1 MLQRASL
8 AVGLALLAAAP
19 AAGGTGAA
27 APARPVTVAELM
39 RLRSIADVRISPDGR
54 QVAYVV
60 SRPALEKDEHE
71 AVLYLVA
78 TGGGPPVR
86 LTFGT
91 RIFNQPRPAP
101 HLRWSP
107 DGTRLSFLAFAGDLP
122 QVFALDVRGGEARA
136 LTASRQGVSDYVW
149 SPDGTRLAYL
159 APDAPGADEER
170 RRQDKSFVIEVGRQ
184 ERPVRVWVQ
193 DLAGGQ
199 PRALSPPDQFVAAL
213 DWSPDGATIAY
224 AASTRPGY
232 VGVFHTRLYALPAA
246 GGEPRLIVDRD
257 GMNTSPCYSPD
268 GRWIAFISTA
278 GRPKM
283 VSTWG
288 LYLVPAA
295 PAATVATATAATATV
310 AGGDPQRIRSLAPDT
325 WVAELTWAPDSA
337 SLVIVPNES
346 PSQRGAYMFEQPLLR
361 LWLDGRR
368 AELDPGPF
376 VHYSPSFS
384 RDGRRLA
391 FRSVEAQSMG
401 DVFVLDLAGQ
411 ADRADRADRGDA
423 GRRADRTGQADRTA
437 HADRTGRADGGQG
450 PPRRLTEVNPEL
462 AELALGKLEP
472 IHWRSFDGMEIWG
485 LLLTPPGSG
494 DLRER
499 RRPPLVVYLHGGP
512 IGGFTYGVF
521 PQFMHSVGQV
531 EPYPIQAM
539 AGAGMAVLLPMPRGG
554 SGYGEAGFRMIE
566 NGWGEGDYQD
576 VMAGVDHLV
585 KEGAADPE
593 RLGVMGASYGG
604 YLTDWIVTQTHR
616 FKAASAM
623 CSVSDIA
630 DLYYVS
636 DAGDFTQEYFG
647 LPWEAPDAYARH
659 SPITYVSR
667 VTTPLL
673 IQHGENDRRV
683 PLMQATK
690 FYKALKEQGKT
701 VEMEIYPRGGHVIYE
716 PALEQEI
723 MRRNLEWFRKWLR
736 P

>member
-1 MLQRASL
+1 MFPTAVLGATCSVLADDHGTPRAGIDGRRGAAVASPTDPRMHYRASL

-19 AAGGTGAA
+19 AAVAAGAG
-27 APARPVTVAELM
+27 ARPVTVADLM
-39 RLRSIADVRISPDGR
+39 GLRSISDVRISPDGR
-54 QVAYVV
+54 QVAYVL

-71 AVLYLVA
+71 ALLYLVPA
-78 TGGGPPVR
+78 AGGAPRR

-91 RIFNQPRPAP
+91 RIFNRPRPAP

-136 LTASRQGVSDYVW
+136 LTASRQGVSDFVW
-149 SPDGTRLAYL
+149 SPDATRLAYL
-159 APDAPGADEER
+159 APDAPAAEEDR
-170 RRQDKSFVIEVGRQ
+170 RRQDKSFVIEVDRQ
-184 ERPVRVWVQ
+184 ERPARVWVQ

-199 PRALSPPDQFVAAL
+199 PRALSPEDHFVAAL

-246 GGEPRLIVDRD
+246 GGEPRVIVDRD
-257 GMNTSPCYSPD
+257 GMNTSPRYSPD

-278 GRPKM
+278 GRPEM

-295 PAATVATATAATATV
+295 PTAAAPRATG
-310 AGGDPQRIRSLAPDT
+310 AGGDPQRIRSLAPDI

-337 SLVIVPNES
+337 SLVAVPNES
-346 PSQRGAYMFEQPLLR
+346 PSQRGAHMFEQPLLR

-368 AELDPGPF
+368 TVLHPGPF

-384 RDGRRLA
+384 GDGKRLA
-391 FRSVEAQSMG
+391 FRSVEAQNMG
-401 DVFVLDLAGQ
+401 DVFVLDLA
-411 ADRADRADRGDA
+411 
-423 GRRADRTGQADRTA
+423 
-437 HADRTGRADGGQG
+437 G

-472 IHWRSFDGMEIWG
+472 IHWQSFDGMEIWG
-485 LLLTPPGSG
+485 LLLTPPGDG
-494 DLRER
+494 DAR
-499 RRPPLVVYLHGGP
+499 RRRRLPLVVYVHGGP
-512 IGGFTYGVF
+512 IGGVTYGVF

-539 AGAGMAVLLPMPRGG
+539 ASAGMAVLLPMPRGG

-566 NGWGEGDYQD
+566 NGWGEGDYRD
-576 VMAGVDHLV
+576 VMAGVDELV
-585 KEGAADPE
+585 KVGVADPD

-647 LPWEAPDAYARH
+647 LPWEAPEAYARH

-723 MRRNLEWFRKWLR
+723 MRRNLDWFRRWLR

>member
-1 MLQRASL
+1 MHYRASL
-8 AVGLALLAAAP
+8 AVGLALLVAPP
-19 AAGGTGAA
+19 AAVEAVGAAGAAGAAGAGAA
-27 APARPVTVAELM
+27 APARPVTVADLM
-39 RLRSIADVRISPDGR
+39 GLRSISDVRISPDGR

-71 AVLYLVA
+71 AVLYLVPVA
-78 TGGGPPVR
+78 GGTPAR
-86 LTFGT
+86 LTYGT
-91 RIFNQPRPAP
+91 RIFNKPRPAP

-107 DGTRLSFLAFAGDLP
+107 DGARLSFLAFAGDLP
-122 QVFALDVRGGEARA
+122 QVFVLDARGGEARA
-136 LTASRQGVSDYVW
+136 LTASRQGVSDYAW

-159 APDAPGADEER
+159 APDAPPAEEER
-170 RRQDKSFVIEVGRQ
+170 RRQDKSFVIEVDRQ
-184 ERPVRVWVQ
+184 ERPARVWVQ

-224 AASTRPGY
+224 AAAARPGY
-232 VGVFHTRLYALPAA
+232 VGVFHTRIYALPAA
-246 GGEPRLIVDRD
+246 GGEPRVLVDRD
-257 GMNTSPCYSPD
+257 GMNTSPRYSPD

-278 GRPKM
+278 GRPGM

-288 LYLVPAA
+288 LYLVPAGPPATA
-295 PAATVATATAATATV
+295 PTAATATAAREGSGERLRV
-310 AGGDPQRIRSLAPDT
+310 RSLAPDT
-325 WVAELTWAPDSA
+325 WVTELAWAPDSA
-337 SLVIVPNES
+337 SLVVVPNES
-346 PSQRGAYMFEQPLLR
+346 PSQRGAHMFEQPLLR

-391 FRSVEAQSMG
+391 FRSVEAQGMG
-401 DVFVLDLAGQ
+401 DVFVLDLAG
-411 ADRADRADRGDA
+411 RA
-423 GRRADRTGQADRTA
+423 GRAG
-437 HADRTGRADGGQG
+437 GGQG
-450 PPRRLTEVNPEL
+450 RPRRLTEVNPEL
-462 AELALGKLEP
+462 AGLALGRLEP
-472 IHWRSFDGMEIWG
+472 IAWRSFDGMEIWG
-485 LLLTPPGSG
+485 LLLTPPATPPGEG
-494 DLRER
+494 AVRER
-499 RRPPLVVYLHGGP
+499 RRLPLVVYLHGGP

-554 SGYGEAGFRMIE
+554 SGYGEAGFRMIR

-585 KEGAADPE
+585 KEGVADPD

-604 YLTDWIVTQTHR
+604 YLTDWIVTQTNR
-616 FKAASAM
+616 FKAASTM

-647 LPWEAPDAYARH
+647 LPWEAPEAYARH

-667 VTTPLL
+667 VATPLL

-690 FYKALKEQGKT
+690 FYKALREQGKT
-701 VEMEIYPRGGHVIYE
+701 VELEIYPRGGHVIYE

-723 MRRNLEWFRKWLR
+723 MRRNLEWFRRWLR

>member
-1 MLQRASL
+1 MHHRASL

-19 AAGGTGAA
+19 AAVAAGAG
-27 APARPVTVAELM
+27 ARPVTVADLM
-39 RLRSIADVRISPDGR
+39 GLRSISDVRISPDGR
-54 QVAYVV
+54 QVAYVL

-71 AVLYLVA
+71 ALLYLVPA
-78 TGGGPPVR
+78 AGGAPRR

-91 RIFNQPRPAP
+91 RIFNRPRPAP

-136 LTASRQGVSDYVW
+136 LTASRQGVSDFVW
-149 SPDGTRLAYL
+149 SPDATRLAYL
-159 APDAPGADEER
+159 APDAPAAEEDR
-170 RRQDKSFVIEVGRQ
+170 RRQDKSFVIEVDRQ
-184 ERPVRVWVQ
+184 ERPARVWVQ

-213 DWSPDGATIAY
+213 DWSPDGTTIAY

-246 GGEPRLIVDRD
+246 GGEPRVIVDRD
-257 GMNTSPCYSPD
+257 GMNTSPRYSPD

-295 PAATVATATAATATV
+295 PAAAAPRATA
-310 AGGDPQRIRSLAPDT
+310 AGGDPQGIRSLAPDI

-337 SLVIVPNES
+337 SLVAVPNES
-346 PSQRGAYMFEQPLLR
+346 PSQRGAHMFEQPLLR

-368 AELDPGPF
+368 TELHPGPF

-384 RDGRRLA
+384 GDGKRLA
-391 FRSVEAQSMG
+391 FRSVEAQTMG
-401 DVFVLDLAGQ
+401 DVFVLDLA
-411 ADRADRADRGDA
+411 
-423 GRRADRTGQADRTA
+423 
-437 HADRTGRADGGQG
+437 G

-472 IHWRSFDGMEIWG
+472 IHWQSFDGMEIWG
-485 LLLTPPGSG
+485 LLLTPPGDG
-494 DLRER
+494 DARQR
-499 RRPPLVVYLHGGP
+499 RRLPLVVYVHGGP
-512 IGGFTYGVF
+512 IGGVTYGVF

-539 AGAGMAVLLPMPRGG
+539 ASAGMAVLLPMPRGG

-576 VMAGVDHLV
+576 VMAGVDELV
-585 KEGAADPE
+585 KVGVADPD

-647 LPWEAPDAYARH
+647 LPWEAPEAYARH

-723 MRRNLEWFRKWLR
+723 MRRNLDWFRRWLR

>member
-1 MLQRASL
+1 
-8 AVGLALLAAAP
+8 
-19 AAGGTGAA
+19 
-27 APARPVTVAELM
+27 
-39 RLRSIADVRISPDGR
+39 
-54 QVAYVV
+54 
-60 SRPALEKDEHE
+60 
-71 AVLYLVA
+71 
-78 TGGGPPVR
+78 
-86 LTFGT
+86 
-91 RIFNQPRPAP
+91 
-101 HLRWSP
+101 
-107 DGTRLSFLAFAGDLP
+107 
-122 QVFALDVRGGEARA
+122 
-136 LTASRQGVSDYVW
+136 
-149 SPDGTRLAYL
+149 
-159 APDAPGADEER
+159 
-170 RRQDKSFVIEVGRQ
+170 
-184 ERPVRVWVQ
+184 
-193 DLAGGQ
+193 
-199 PRALSPPDQFVAAL
+199 VAAL

-224 AASTRPGY
+224 AASARPGY
-232 VGVFHTRLYALPAA
+232 VGVFHTRVYALAAA
-246 GGEPRLIVDRD
+246 GGEPRVIVDRE
-257 GMNTSPCYSPD
+257 GMNTSPRYSPD

-278 GRPKM
+278 GRPGM

-288 LYLVPAA
+288 LYLAPAA
-295 PAATVATATAATATV
+295 PAAPAIPAATA
-310 AGGDPQRIRSLAPDT
+310 GPRRILGLAPDT
-325 WVAELTWAPDSA
+325 WVAELAWAPDSG

-346 PSQRGAYMFEQPLLR
+346 PSQRGTHMFEQPLLR

-384 RDGRRLA
+384 GDGRRLA
-391 FRSVEAQSMG
+391 FRSVEAQGMG
-401 DVFVLDLAGQ
+401 DVFVLDLA
-411 ADRADRADRGDA
+411 
-423 GRRADRTGQADRTA
+423 
-437 HADRTGRADGGQG
+437 GRADGGQG

-462 AELALGKLEP
+462 AGLALGKLQP
-472 IHWRSFDGMEIWG
+472 IRWQSFDGMEIWG
-485 LLLTPPGSG
+485 LLLTPPGDG
-494 DLRER
+494 DVRER
-499 RRPPLVVYLHGGP
+499 RRLPLVVYLHGGP

-539 AGAGMAVLLPMPRGG
+539 ASAGMAVLLPMPRGG
-554 SGYGEAGFRMIE
+554 SGYGEAGFRMIK
-566 NGWGEGDYQD
+566 NAWGEGDYQD
-576 VMAGVDHLV
+576 VMAGVDQLV
-585 KEGAADPE
+585 KEGVADPD

-667 VTTPLL
+667 VATPLL

-701 VEMEIYPRGGHVIYE
+701 VELEIYPRGGHVIYE

-723 MRRNLEWFRKWLR
+723 MRRNLEWFRRWLR

>member
-1 MLQRASL
+1 MHHRASL
-8 AVGLALLAAAP
+8 AVGFALLAAP
-19 AAGGTGAA
+19 LGAGGAS
-27 APARPVTVAELM
+27 APARPVTVADLM
-39 RLRSIADVRISPDGR
+39 VLRSISDVRISPDGR

-71 AVLYLVA
+71 AVLYLVPA
-78 TGGGPPVR
+78 AGGMPQR

-91 RIFNQPRPAP
+91 RIFNKPRPAP

-122 QVFALDVRGGEARA
+122 QVFALEVRGGEARA

-159 APDAPGADEER
+159 APDAPSAEEER
-170 RRQDKSFVIEVGRQ
+170 RRQDKSFVIEVDRQ
-184 ERPVRVWVQ
+184 ERPARVWVQ

-224 AASTRPGY
+224 AASQRPGY
-232 VGVFHTRLYALPAA
+232 VGIFHTRLYALPAA
-246 GGEPRLIVDRD
+246 GGEPRVIVDRD
-257 GMNTSPCYSPD
+257 GMNTSPRYSPD

-283 VSTWG
+283 VSIWG

-295 PAATVATATAATATV
+295 ATATAAA
-310 AGGDPQRIRSLAPDT
+310 GDPQRIRSLAPDT

-337 SLVIVPNES
+337 SLVAVPNES
-346 PSQRGAYMFEQPLLR
+346 PSQHGGHMFEQPLLR

-368 AELDPGPF
+368 TELDPGPF

-384 RDGRRLA
+384 RDGKRLA

-411 ADRADRADRGDA
+411 ADRAHHADRGGPGA
-423 GRRADRTGQADRTA
+423 RADRTGPTD
-437 HADRTGRADGGQG
+437 RADGGQG

-462 AELALGKLEP
+462 GELALGKLEP

-485 LLLTPPGSG
+485 LLLTPPGDG
-494 DLRER
+494 DARQR
-499 RRPPLVVYLHGGP
+499 RRLPLVVYVHGGP

-539 AGAGMAVLLPMPRGG
+539 ASAGMAILLPMPRGG

-576 VMAGVDHLV
+576 VMAGVDQLV
-585 KEGAADPE
+585 KEGVADPD

-623 CSVSDIA
+623 CSISDVA

-647 LPWEAPDAYARH
+647 LPWEAPEAYARH

-667 VTTPLL
+667 VATPLL
-673 IQHGENDRRV
+673 IQHGENDRRA

-723 MRRNLEWFRKWLR
+723 MRRNLEWFRRWLR

>member
-1 MLQRASL
+1 MHHRASL
-8 AVGLALLAAAP
+8 AVGLALLAAPP
-19 AAGGTGAA
+19 AAVGAVGAGGAAGAGAA
-27 APARPVTVAELM
+27 ATARPVTVADLM
-39 RLRSIADVRISPDGR
+39 GLRSVSDVRISPDGR
-54 QVAYVV
+54 QVAYVA

-71 AVLYLVA
+71 AVLYLVPA
-78 TGGGPPVR
+78 GGGRPER
-86 LTFGT
+86 LTYGT
-91 RIFNQPRPAP
+91 RIFNKPRPAP

-107 DGTRLSFLAFAGDLP
+107 DGARLSFLAFAGDVP
-122 QVFALDVRGGEARA
+122 QVFALDARGGEARA
-136 LTASRQGVSDYVW
+136 LTASQQGVSDYAW
-149 SPDGTRLAYL
+149 SPDGVRLAYL
-159 APDAPGADEER
+159 APDAPPAEEER
-170 RRQDKSFVIEVGRQ
+170 RRQDKSFVIEVDRQ
-184 ERPVRVWVQ
+184 ERPARVWVQ
-193 DLAGGQ
+193 DLAGG
-199 PRALSPPDQFVAAL
+199 PARALSPPEHFVAAL

-224 AASTRPGY
+224 AASARSGY
-232 VGVFHTRLYALPAA
+232 VGMFHTRLYALPAA
-246 GGEPRLIVDRD
+246 GGEPRVLVDRD
-257 GMNTSPCYSPD
+257 GMNTSPRYSPD

-278 GRPKM
+278 GRPEM

-295 PAATVATATAATATV
+295 PAATAPAAATATREG
-310 AGGDPQRIRSLAPDT
+310 AGEGPPIRSLAPDT
-325 WVAELTWAPDSA
+325 WVAELAWAPDSA
-337 SLVIVPNES
+337 SLVVVPNES
-346 PSQRGAYMFEQPLLR
+346 PSQRGAHMFEQPLLR

-384 RDGRRLA
+384 DDGRRLA
-391 FRSVEAQSMG
+391 FRSVEPQGMG
-401 DVFVLDLAGQ
+401 DVFVLDLAG
-411 ADRADRADRGDA
+411 RA
-423 GRRADRTGQADRTA
+423 GRTG
-437 HADRTGRADGGQG
+437 GSQG

-462 AELALGKLEP
+462 AGLALGRLEP
-472 IHWRSFDGMEIWG
+472 MHWRSFDGMEIWG
-485 LLLTPPGSG
+485 LLLTPPVIPPGESG
-494 DLRER
+494 VRER
-499 RRPPLVVYLHGGP
+499 RRLPLVVYLHGGP

-554 SGYGEAGFRMIE
+554 SGYGEAGFRMIR
-566 NGWGEGDYQD
+566 NGWGEGDYLD

-585 KEGAADPE
+585 KEGVADPD

-604 YLTDWIVTQTHR
+604 YLTDWIVTQTRR

-647 LPWEAPDAYARH
+647 LPWEAPEAYARH

-667 VTTPLL
+667 VATPLL

-701 VEMEIYPRGGHVIYE
+701 VELEIYPRGGHVIYE

-723 MRRNLEWFRKWLR
+723 MRRNLEWFRRWLR

>member
-1 MLQRASL
+1 MHHRASL

-19 AAGGTGAA
+19 AAVAAGAG
-27 APARPVTVAELM
+27 ARPVTVADLM
-39 RLRSIADVRISPDGR
+39 GLRSISDVRISPDGR

-71 AVLYLVA
+71 AVLYLVPA
-78 TGGGPPVR
+78 AGGPAGR

-91 RIFNQPRPAP
+91 RIFNKPRPAP

-159 APDAPGADEER
+159 APDAPAAEEER
-170 RRQDKSFVIEVGRQ
+170 RRQDKSFVIEVDRQ
-184 ERPVRVWVQ
+184 ERPARVWVQ

-224 AASTRPGY
+224 AASQRPGY
-232 VGVFHTRLYALPAA
+232 VGVFHTRLYSLPAA

-257 GMNTSPCYSPD
+257 GMNTSPHYSPD

-295 PAATVATATAATATV
+295 PAAMATAA
-310 AGGDPQRIRSLAPDT
+310 AGEPQRIRSLAPDI
-325 WVAELTWAPDSA
+325 WVAELAWAPDSA
-337 SLVIVPNES
+337 SLVAVPNES
-346 PSQRGAYMFEQPLLR
+346 PSQRGAHMFEQPLLR

-368 AELDPGPF
+368 TELDPGPF

-384 RDGRRLA
+384 RDGKRLA

-411 ADRADRADRGDA
+411 AGRGPHADRASQA
-423 GRRADRTGQADRTA
+423 GGA
-437 HADRTGRADGGQG
+437 QG

-485 LLLTPPGSG
+485 LLLTPPGDG
-494 DLRER
+494 DARQR
-499 RRPPLVVYLHGGP
+499 RRLPLVVYLHGGP
-512 IGGFTYGVF
+512 IGGVTYGTF

-539 AGAGMAVLLPMPRGG
+539 ASAGMAVLLPMPRGG

-576 VMAGVDHLV
+576 VMAGVDQLV
-585 KEGAADPE
+585 KDGVADPD

-623 CSVSDIA
+623 CSISDVA

-647 LPWEAPDAYARH
+647 LPWEAPEAYARH
-659 SPITYVSR
+659 SPITFVSR
-667 VTTPLL
+667 VATPLL

-683 PLMQATK
+683 PIMQATK

-723 MRRNLEWFRKWLR
+723 MRRNLEWFRRWLR